1 MSVIQDRT
9 DPSRLYGSIFARYI
23 KLETF
28 LIVSRRIRVTI
39 LCMIVELF
47 VKFGV
52 TSVFERIRH
61 LDIRA
66 FKKEFV
72 EILVDVYFKNRVS
85 TVPKSSGVRRSQRAD
100 AAIVRLSVIESYMS
114 STDTTRLQHCH
125 I

>member
-1 MSVIQDRT
+1 MEAFLHDAS
-9 DPSRLYGSIFARYI
+9 

-28 LIVSRRIRVTI
+28 LIVCKRMRVTI
-39 LCMIVELF
+39 FCMIVELF

-52 TSVFERIRH
+52 TSVFERIRR